1 MGYVIVFMS
10 CCAGYLLEL
19 ACLHLKKLAHI
30 PCTALTWTPQRGSLK
45 ETVGINTNQLPIE
58 EEQYF
63 FLIKFKGCKKFNGA
77 FLHCQRMKVI
87 SRLNYPLPSYVFFWP
102 FYKLY
107 QIFLTRNKHKEQN
120 TKTIHIHLHHVL
132 EVFFIMRI
140 HQMWCSHKGQCFHHW
155 LILLH
160 ELGQAK
166 VCYVCLEGVGIKK
179 YVSSLSQ

>member
-63 FLIKFKGCKKFNGA
+63 F
-77 FLHCQRMKVI
+77 
-87 SRLNYPLPSYVFFWP
+87 S
-102 FYKLY
+102 
-107 QIFLTRNKHKEQN
+107 
-120 TKTIHIHLHHVL
+120 
-132 EVFFIMRI
+132 
-140 HQMWCSHKGQCFHHW
+140 
-155 LILLH
+155 
-160 ELGQAK
+160 
-166 VCYVCLEGVGIKK
+166 
-179 YVSSLSQ
+179 